1 MTKKNSGPGIVLAV
15 FLVILATSFGLSYG
29 LLSRGHDW
37 GGDFSAY
44 IMQARSIVENNPIQF
59 IEENR
64 FTIERSSSPMGPVA
78 YPWGFPILLVPVYA
92 AYGFNL
98 TALKLVGIAT
108 YLLFLTSLYRG
119 LDIVHSRYGL
129 LLLISLF
136 AFNPA
141 MLGFGDQIMSDVPF
155 LFFSTLSALL
165 IWRTVSRRQVIVAPV
180 ADQLILGAIIAF
192 SILVRTNGL
201 LLLPTLAF
209 AQLVSRLDRRVQ
221 QGITPQNPASSPGG
235 SKTRGSRDTILFY
248 LAPYASLALL
258 TWIEGIVLP
267 EGGGS
272 YMSHIKNV
280 TVQEIIG
287 SLRYNLALPEVF
299 FGSRY
304 LWLATVPVAAI
315 GAVKRWRDSYCILAY
330 CILTFALYVV
340 WPYRQGL
347 RFLFPILPFYVSF
360 FISGLEQASKSKF
373 ARLAHAFIMVFAV
386 VPLFFL
392 YISAQAA
399 LKNVSHGRPI
409 MDGPFTQEARDMFNF
424 LKSNTAATD
433 IIVFRK
439 PRVLRLMVGRPSIR
453 ALNAKDLF
461 LGNFLAIDSR
471 NQDKQLSASEV
482 THIVNSG
489 KATLAYRN
497 NQFSIYEINHGS

>member
-1 MTKKNSGPGIVLAV
+1 
-15 FLVILATSFGLSYG
+15 
-29 LLSRGHDW
+29 
-37 GGDFSAY
+37 
-44 IMQARSIVENNPIQF
+44 
-59 IEENR
+59 
-64 FTIERSSSPMGPVA
+64 MGPVA
-78 YPWGFPILLVPVYA
+78 YPWGFPILLAPLYA
-92 AYGFNL
+92 AYGFDL

-119 LDIVHSRYGL
+119 LDIVHSRCGL

-136 AFNPA
+136 AFNPT

-165 IWRTVSRRQVIVAPV
+165 IWRTVSQRQVIVAPIT
-180 ADQLILGAIIAF
+180 DQLILGAIIAF
-192 SILVRTNGL
+192 SISVRTNGL

-221 QGITPQNPASSPGG
+221 LQQGITSQNPVSSPGDN
-235 SKTRGSRDTILFY
+235 KSRYSHDTFLFY
-248 LAPYASLALL
+248 LAPYASWALL
-258 TWIEGIVLP
+258 TWIVGIFLP

-272 YMSHIKNV
+272 YMGHIKNV
-280 TVQEIIG
+280 TVPEIIG

-299 FGSRY
+299 FGSKY
-304 LWLATVPVAAI
+304 LWLTTVPFSAI

-360 FISGLEQASKSKF
+360 FVSGLEQTSRSKF
-373 ARLAHAFIMVFAV
+373 ALFAKGIIMAFAV

-409 MDGPFTQEARDMFNF
+409 MDGPFTKEARDMFRF
-424 LKSNTAATD
+424 LESNTTATD

-439 PRVLRLMVGRPSIR
+439 PRVLRLMAGRPSIR
-453 ALNAKDLF
+453 ALNTKDLF
-461 LGNFLAIDSR
+461 LGNFLVIDSR
-471 NQDKQLSASEV
+471 NPDKQLSASEV
-482 THIVNSG
+482 TDIVNSG

-497 NQFSIYEINHGS
+497 DQFSIYEINHDS